1 MVYKLL
7 TIAGA
12 LMLTAGVTF
21 AQGISR
27 SGELSGGRQIGPAT
41 ASGAMGGQISG
52 SSTGLSTSGEMGG
65 TVGLNAAGTNFS
77 RSGSIGGSLS
87 LSRLRGSNLQTVLSG
102 LTEVQLQQLSNECQ
116 NDELAKEDKATC
128 DKLAEFRN

>member
-1 MVYKLL
+1 MIYKLM

-12 LMLTAGVTF
+12 LMLTASVAL

-27 SGELSGGRQIGPAT
+27 SGELSGGRQVGPAT

-52 SSTGLSTSGEMGG
+52 SSAGLSTSGEMGG
-65 TVGLNAAGTNFS
+65 TVGLNAAGTSFS

-87 LSRLRGSNLQTVLSG
+87 LSRLRGIDLQTVLSG
-102 LTEVQLQQLSNECQ
+102 LTEEQLQQLSNECQ